1 MSVTNI
7 SRRKFLLTSATAT
20 GGLVLGLSFTN
31 KEVAATSG
39 PTKSNFMP
47 EAFLQITPD
56 NRVIFQLDKHEMGQ
70 GIHTALPTIICEEL
84 GIDPRKI
91 EIRLS
96 QVSEQFE
103 GNVQMTGGSTSV
115 SSKWTVLREA
125 GAKARYML
133 LSGAAETWNVD
144 PTECRIDDGVV
155 WNGKQSLTFGEVAEI
170 AAQQPIPDTVELKD
184 HKDFQYVGK
193 SIRRL
198 DGIDKTIG
206 TTEFGIDVSM
216 PGLVN
221 AVVLRNPHF
230 NQEEFTYS
238 DKEAKQSAGV
248 IKIFKIS
255 NGLAVV
261 ADTYWHARKAAN
273 LVQIDWPNKL
283 GPDLNSQSIRDE
295 RSKLAK
301 TETGEELQTE
311 GDSKAALKDLNKI
324 IEATYEVPYLAHATM
339 EPQNTTVDYSKE
351 EVKVWSPTQFTD
363 GTQAFVAE
371 ALDLPKERIKVYGTM
386 MGGGFGRRAFPDFAV
401 EAAEVSRE
409 IGRPV
414 KVIWSREDDTRHDY
428 YRPST
433 YNELRGGIDDQGNI
447 KAWEHKLVAPSMAK
461 SILPAMGALAPQW
474 IPDWMINAVIKGAG
488 FLLESS
494 DPTTSEGSVEM
505 PYKIENIDVRHIFHD
520 PGIPLGPWRSVGHSQ
535 NAFITE
541 SFIDELANLAGQDP
555 YQFRRRLLREHQDY
569 LKVLDL
575 VAEKSNWGNAGQG
588 LHQGVAIHKSFGT
601 IVSQVVDLEL
611 VNDKPKLKR
620 VTCAV
625 DCGTAVNPDQVA
637 AQIESSVVF
646 GLTAALKGEINI
658 EGGAVK
664 ESNFHDYQMLRMD
677 ETPPIDVYIVDSN
690 LPPTGVGEP
699 GTPPIAP
706 ALGNALFAATGKRQ
720 RSLPYKIA

>member
-1 MSVTNI
+1 MSLTNF
-7 SRRKFLLTSATAT
+7 SRRKFLITSATAT

-125 GAKARYML
+125 GAKARSML

-238 DKEAKQSAGV
+238 AKEAEQSAGV

-273 LVQIDWPNKL
+273 LVQIDWPNQL

-339 EPQNTTVDYSKE
+339 EPQNTTVDYSEE

-433 YNELRGGIDDQGNI
+433 YNELRGGVDDLN
-447 KAWEHKLVAPSMAK
+447 
-461 SILPAMGALAPQW
+461 
-474 IPDWMINAVIKGAG
+474 
-488 FLLESS
+488 
-494 DPTTSEGSVEM
+494 
-505 PYKIENIDVRHIFHD
+505 
-520 PGIPLGPWRSVGHSQ
+520 
-535 NAFITE
+535 
-541 SFIDELANLAGQDP
+541 
-555 YQFRRRLLREHQDY
+555 
-569 LKVLDL
+569 
-575 VAEKSNWGNAGQG
+575 
-588 LHQGVAIHKSFGT
+588 
-601 IVSQVVDLEL
+601 
-611 VNDKPKLKR
+611 
-620 VTCAV
+620 
-625 DCGTAVNPDQVA
+625 
-637 AQIESSVVF
+637 
-646 GLTAALKGEINI
+646 
-658 EGGAVK
+658 
-664 ESNFHDYQMLRMD
+664 
-677 ETPPIDVYIVDSN
+677 
-690 LPPTGVGEP
+690 
-699 GTPPIAP
+699 
-706 ALGNALFAATGKRQ
+706 RQ
-720 RSLPYKIA
+720 RKLSG

>member
-1 MSVTNI
+1 MSLKNF
-7 SRRKFLLTSATAT
+7 SRRKFLITSATAT

-103 GNVQMTGGSTSV
+103 GDVQMTGGSTSV
-115 SSKWTVLREA
+115 SSKWNILREA
-125 GAKARYML
+125 GAKAHSML
-133 LSGAAETWNVD
+133 LSGAAEKWNVD
-144 PTECRIDDGVV
+144 PTECRINDGVV

-170 AAQQPIPDTVELKD
+170 AAQQPVPDTVELKD

-206 TTEFGIDVSM
+206 TTEFGIDVSI

-230 NQEEFTYS
+230 NREEFTYD
-238 DKEAKQSAGV
+238 DKEAKQSNGV

-273 LVQIDWPNKL
+273 HIQIDWPNKL
-283 GPDLNSQSIRDE
+283 GHDLSSHSIREE
-295 RSKLAK
+295 RSRLAK
-301 TETGEELQTE
+301 TEQGEELQVE
-311 GDSKAALKDLNKI
+311 GDSTAALKDLNKI
-324 IEATYEVPYLAHATM
+324 IEASYEVPYLAHATM
-339 EPQNTTVDYSKE
+339 EPQNTTVDYSEK

-371 ALDLPKERIKVYGTM
+371 ALELPKEQVKVYGTM

-401 EAAEVSRE
+401 EAAEISRE

-433 YNELRGGIDDQGNI
+433 YNVLRGGIDDQGNI
-447 KAWEHKLVAPSMAK
+447 KAWEHKLVAPSIAK
-461 SILPAMGALAPQW
+461 SILPAMGGLAPQW

-488 FLLESS
+488 FLLENS

-505 PYKIENIDVRHIFHD
+505 PYKIENIDVKHIFHD

-541 SFIDELANLAGQDP
+541 SFIDELANLAEQDP
-555 YQFRRRLLREHQDY
+555 YQYRRSLLRAHQDY
-569 LKVLDL
+569 LTVLDL
-575 VAEKSNWGNAGQG
+575 VAEKSNWGNAEEGIYQG
-588 LHQGVAIHKSFGT
+588 IAIHKSFGT
-601 IVSQVVDLEL
+601 IVSQVVDVEL

-625 DCGTAVNPDQVA
+625 DCGTAVNPDQVR

-677 ETPPIDVYIVDSN
+677 ETPPIEVHIIESE

-720 RSLPYKIA
+720 RSLPYKLA